1 MTSHLPPTILIIDND
16 LVSRTTASNTLERNG
31 FIVRTKST
39 PDESLKFLD
48 NCSES
53 SKPHLIIINS
63 ALEGLSGIELCT
75 IIKTKKAF
83 SQVPVI
89 MISEK
94 ESTMLQLQGLK
105 NSFDDYLIAP
115 FSHNDLISSVKI
127 ILGKSKP
134 VLRKKVLSFESLKMD
149 LMSYRVTKNNREVH
163 LGPTE
168 FKILQCFIEEPYR
181 IFSRQDLMD
190 LVWDKK
196 ENVELR
202 TVDVHINRLR
212 SALSEP
218 GQHSH
223 PIKTV
228 RSAGYCLELSESVR

>member
-16 LVSRTTASNTLERNG
+16 LVSRTASSNALERNG
-31 FIVRTKST
+31 FIVMTKSN
-39 PDESLKFLD
+39 PDEALKFLET
-48 NCSES
+48 CSEN

-75 IIKTKKAF
+75 IIKTKKPF

-94 ESTMLQLQGLK
+94 ESTIVQLQGLE
-105 NSFDDYLIAP
+105 NSFDDYIIAP
-115 FSHNDLISSVKI
+115 FTNNDLISSVKS

-134 VLRKKVLSFESLKMD
+134 VLRKKVLSFGNLKMD

-168 FKILQCFIEEPYR
+168 FKILQCFIEEPHR

-190 LVWDKK
+190 YVWDKR

-218 GQHSH
+218 GQHAHS
-223 PIKTV
+223 IKTV
-228 RSAGYCLELSESVR
+228 RSAGYCLELPESVK